1 MPASSL
7 SSAVMSACA
16 AVAGVSLLSAC
27 GGQDLFFKT
36 PPPAAITLTG
46 AEGLYS
52 GTTNTGRTLTALVL
66 DDGTHYV
73 FYSAINQP
81 TLIRGFLQGTGVS
94 LNGSYTSSNSRDLNI
109 EGLGVLATTIS
120 ASYVQKRTFNG
131 NWNATTSNQ
140 AVTFTTNYDAAYES
154 KPALDIIAGTYNGT
168 LAESTAVAGGT
179 VTNLTISAT
188 GAITMANAPCTG
200 TAAARAKGNLYTI
213 TLSCNTPAVTF
224 TGIGQFDAT
233 SRRLLIGTMREDRTN
248 GRLFVGTKL

>member
-1 MPASSL
+1 MSASPL
-7 SSAVMSACA
+7 SSTVLSACA
-16 AVAGVSLLSAC
+16 AVAGAFLLSAC

-66 DDGTHYV
+66 EDGTHYV

-120 ASYVQKRTFNG
+120 ASYVQKKTFNG
-131 NWNATTSNQ
+131 NWNTTTTNQ
-140 AVTFTTNYDAAYES
+140 TATFTTNYDTAYES
-154 KPALDIIAGTYNGT
+154 KPALDIIAGTFNGT
-168 LAESTAVAGGT
+168 LSESTAVAGGA

-188 GAITMANAPCTG
+188 GAITMTNAPCTG

-213 TLSCNTPAVTF
+213 TLSCNTPAVAF
-224 TGIGQFDAT
+224 TGIGQYDAT
-233 SRRLLIGTMREDRTN
+233 SRRLLIGTMREDRAN